1 MEQSCLQV
9 LKPASGK
16 SVWERNWLYLLFNM
30 TNHGSSIP
38 CLCSL
43 CVSDVKPQPGGGK
56 NNFVMILVI
65 GLTAGLF
72 RVNSAWLT
80 YCPGLVCLRLSAGHE
95 APNGAAGLFVV
106 DPVGSVLVCALP
118 TSLIPEVEVQHAL
131 TRLVP
136 AQRARAV
143 TGERFALSR

>member
-16 SVWERNWLYLLFNM
+16 SVWERSWLYLLFNM

-43 CVSDVKPQPGGGK
+43 CVSNVKPQPGRGK

-80 YCPGLVCLRLSAGHE
+80 YCPGLACLRLSVGHE
-95 APNGAAGLFVV
+95 VPTGAAWAVHCGPSGKRAGL
-106 DPVGSVLVCALP
+106 G
-118 TSLIPEVEVQHAL
+118 
-131 TRLVP
+131 
-136 AQRARAV
+136 
-143 TGERFALSR
+143 FAHQPHP